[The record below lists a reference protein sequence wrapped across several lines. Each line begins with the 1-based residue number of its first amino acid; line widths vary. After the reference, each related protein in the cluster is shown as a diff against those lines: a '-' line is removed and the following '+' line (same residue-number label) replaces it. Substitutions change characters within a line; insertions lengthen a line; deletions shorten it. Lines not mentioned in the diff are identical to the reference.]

1 MEKRIIYLTVKIE
14 VELPNNTDKDNDE
27 IVSELDYN
35 IESFDNEVKII
46 DTEITDFTEEEI

>member
-46 DTEITDFTEEEI
+46 DTEITDYL